1 MREPPRYVCFVPKG
15 DICIAADLFDHLVG
29 ECEQLV
35 GNIEAE
41 FLNRARMDDMR
52 RSRVLDHAAR
62 NSARRRAPDRGAVR
76 VAFACGGRARPIP
89 KPLRIAMKAK
99 QDRAGTR
106 GLTSVRPL
114 CGGAGARRGGGGA
127 PPAPLPRTAARAI
140 RVSSASS

>member
-41 FLNRARMDDMR
+41 FLKLARMDDVR
-52 RSRVLDHAAR
+52 RSRVLDDAAAR

-76 VAFACGGRARPIP
+76 VA
-89 KPLRIAMKAK
+89 L
-99 QDRAGTR
+99 DRKSTR
-106 GLTSVRPL
+106 LN
-114 CGGAGARRGGGGA
+114 
-127 PPAPLPRTAARAI
+127 
-140 RVSSASS
+140 SSHLGISYAVF